1 LTKLT
6 AQNKMDKEFT
16 VEVHTMPGSIYD
28 ELQER
33 GFIAQVTNEAEVRDY
48 LSQPSATFYIGFD
61 PTADSLHVGH
71 FVQMMAMAH
80 LQRAG
85 HRPIALL
92 GGGTGMIGDPS
103 DRTDMR
109 KIMSLETIRHNVS
122 RFERQMGILLDFT
135 DDRALMVDNAEWL
148 APLNYIEFIR
158 EIGSQFSVNRMLAAE
173 AYKQRLERGLTF
185 LEFNYML
192 LQAYDFLELYRRY
205 GCQLQIGGDDQ
216 WSNIIAGA
224 DLIRRKERG
233 QAWGMT
239 LTLLTN
245 YAGEKMGK
253 TVGGAVWLD
262 PEKLKPYD
270 FYQYWR
276 NIDDADVI
284 RCLKLL
290 TFLPLA
296 KIRKF
301 EHLQG
306 QELNPVKELL
316 AFELTRTVHGESIA
330 QEVDRTAKAI
340 FSGVGTAEKMPE
352 FKMPLTARQTPLL
365 ELLTETGIIP
375 SRSEGRRLIAQG
387 GLYINDQP
395 VEDVDYII
403 ADADLAENAIIVRR
417 GKKKYYRL
425 LFTEG

>member
-1 LTKLT
+1 MTKLT
-6 AQNKMDKEFT
+6 AQNRIDEDFII
-16 VEVHTMPGSIYD
+16 EVQIMPGSIYD

-33 GFIAQVTNEAEVRDY
+33 GFIAQVTHEAEVRDY
-48 LSQPSATFYIGFD
+48 LSQPGATFYIGFD

-85 HRPIALL
+85 HRPIALI

-103 DRTDMR
+103 DRTEMR
-109 KIMSLETIRHNVS
+109 KIMSLETIRHNVTK
-122 RFERQMGILLDFT
+122 FESQMGMLLDFT
-135 DDRALMVDNAEWL
+135 DGRALMVDNAEWL

-205 GCQLQIGGDDQ
+205 DCQLQIGGDDQ
-216 WSNIIAGA
+216 WSNIMLGA
-224 DLIRRKERG
+224 DLIAAKARPGLGHDINTSDQFRRR
-233 QAWGMT
+233 
-239 LTLLTN
+239 
-245 YAGEKMGK
+245 KMGK

-262 PEKLKPYD
+262 PKKFKPYD

-296 KIRKF
+296 EIREY
-301 EHLQG
+301 EHLEG
-306 QELNPVKELL
+306 EKLN
-316 AFELTRTVHGESIA
+316 
-330 QEVDRTAKAI
+330 
-340 FSGVGTAEKMPE
+340 
-352 FKMPLTARQTPLL
+352 
-365 ELLTETGIIP
+365 
-375 SRSEGRRLIAQG
+375 RSKSFWHS
-387 GLYINDQP
+387 N
-395 VEDVDYII
+395 
-403 ADADLAENAIIVRR
+403 
-417 GKKKYYRL
+417 
-425 LFTEG
+425 